1 MQARD
6 DLDLAL
12 DGLLAAMK
20 AWRDREVAAG
30 LLISAAVS
38 AYSDFNI
45 ERDRQK
51 AWEDLSKPFVDISLS
66 DESMLRGGTVDRD
79 FSAKIRVACY
89 TPGLSDVS
97 ASRHYYLREQA
108 RAAALYLPTHDQGL
122 AVGRIL
128 KFQPTAWSK
137 IDFDDADFELT
148 FLAGAWDFTFDY
160 SWKAGESATSQDLTA
175 LQATCGAWAALYT
188 FT

>member
-20 AWRDREVAAG
+20 AWRDAQVAER
-30 LLISAAVS
+30 LLVSQAMADAVNF
-38 AYSDFNI
+38 DI

-51 AWEDLSKPFVDISLS
+51 AWEDLTRPLVDISLA
-66 DESMLRGGTVDRD
+66 DESMLRGDIEERD

-89 TPGLSDVS
+89 TPGLSAAA

-108 RAAALYLPTHDQGL
+108 RAASLYLPTHDLGL
-122 AVGRIL
+122 GVGRIL
-128 KFQPTAWSK
+128 KFQPTGWSK
-137 IDFDDADFELT
+137 IEFDDADFELT
-148 FLAGAWDFTFDY
+148 FLAGAWDFTLDY
-160 SWKAGESATSQDLTA
+160 SWKAGELATSQDLTA
-175 LQATCGAWAALYT
+175 LQATCGAWAALYN

>member
-12 DGLLAAMK
+12 DGLLTAMK

-30 LLISAAVS
+30 LLISTTVAAGVNF
-38 AYSDFNI
+38 DL

-51 AWEDLSKPFVDISLS
+51 AWEDLPRPLVDISLS
-66 DESMLRGGTVDRD
+66 DESMKGGGTVDRD

-89 TPGLSDVS
+89 TPGLSAAA

-122 AVGRIL
+122 GVGRIL
-128 KFQPTAWSK
+128 KFQPTGWSK
-137 IDFDDADFELT
+137 IEFDDADFELT
-148 FLAGAWDFTFDY
+148 FLAGAWDFTLDY

-175 LQATCGAWAALYT
+175 LQATCGAWAALYN